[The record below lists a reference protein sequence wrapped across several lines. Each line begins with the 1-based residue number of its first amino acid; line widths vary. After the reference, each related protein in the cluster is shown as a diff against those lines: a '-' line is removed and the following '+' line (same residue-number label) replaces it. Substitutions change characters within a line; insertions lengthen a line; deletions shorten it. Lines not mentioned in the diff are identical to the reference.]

1 MTKKALNC
9 EKALP
14 VALALAGLLVA
25 GGAARRVHAQENQGS
40 QQVGEVKVHGKVEML
55 HVQGNVYMIAGAGAN
70 ITVQVGSQFVIV
82 VDSGLASMSDDV
94 LAAIRSVTDR
104 HILFVI
110 DTSADPDHTGGNANL
125 SKAGWAL
132 PNSSL
137 NPLDSGSK
145 GGLSLPSGASVI
157 AHINVL
163 NRMSEPE
170 GKEPAAPQALWPSD
184 TYETR
189 YWRLYNSEGVFMYHP
204 PNAHTDGDTYVLFR
218 KSDVVSTGSIFDM
231 TMYPVIKTAQ
241 GGNIN
246 GLIDALNQIIELLE
260 PEDNEEGGTY
270 VIPAHGRICDRNDI
284 VNYRDMATIIR
295 GRIQALI
302 KKGMTLDQVKAA
314 KPTMDYDGLY
324 GSTKGPWTT
333 DNFIEAVYQQLSK
346 GKSMQESKTGA
357 GQ

>member
-1 MTKKALNC
+1 MSENGRNCARAL
-9 EKALP
+9 
-14 VALALAGLLVA
+14 LAVSVLAGFVLFGA
-25 GGAARRVHAQENQGS
+25 GRPVCAQENQNSG
-40 QQVGEVKVHGKVEML
+40 QQGQTAGPGKVEML

-70 ITVQVGSQFVIV
+70 ITVQVGTQFVIV
-82 VDSGLASMSDDV
+82 VDSGLAQMSDEV
-94 LAAIRSVTDR
+94 LAAIRSVTDK

-110 DTSADPDHTGGNANL
+110 DTSADADHTSGNGNL

-137 NPLDSGSK
+137 NPLDSGGK
-145 GGLSLPSGASVI
+145 GGLSLPSGASII

-163 NRMSEPE
+163 NRMSEPA
-170 GKEPAAPQALWPSD
+170 GKEPAIPSALWPSD

-218 KSDVVSTGSIFDM
+218 KSDVVSTGGIFDM
-231 TMYPVIKTAQ
+231 TTYPVIRADQ

-270 VIPAHGRICDRNDI
+270 VVPAHGRICDRNDI

-302 KKGMTLDQVKAA
+302 KKGMTIDQVKAA
-314 KPTMDYDGLY
+314 KPTLDYDGLY
-324 GSTKGPWTT
+324 GSATGPWTT
-333 DNFIEAVYQQLSK
+333 DMFIEAVYQQLSQ
-346 GKSMQESKTGA
+346 GKAPQDQKAGA
-357 GQ
+357 AQ